1 MILDI
6 LQQPNKFQWDFR
18 RFYFAGKLSLY
29 GESPYDFGKMMSLFG
44 KQLILKQPF
53 LYPPHTVIFFRSL
66 ARLDLFDAYYVFF
79 TLKLA
84 AYGILFFLW
93 KKYLFHDSSLP
104 FYLVFIVASMGSEA
118 IRADL
123 TAGNISV
130 FLQVLFWVGVVCLL
144 RSKIT
149 ISGLFIVSAASVKFF
164 VLSPLLLV
172 YILAGYWRHFILFVG
187 ILAGV
192 VACIY
197 IQSPLYLSSVVL
209 NNIQTIAVNETGHIA
224 ISIRNLLRDMYVIS
238 NSPPLRNY
246 QLIYA
251 AMAVCILLCTIY
263 VVVRNKEILLQNK
276 LLSVNLCI
284 VCVCLITPLLKDYE
298 QTILIPPTFYLID
311 SFIKKRS
318 YIISSILFII
328 YIIFTHHSLSVLEL
342 AGYTLNY
349 EGLSD
354 SQATIMYLLQNYHV
368 LLALF
373 VTWFY
378 YLYLINDTGK
388 ATFQQSNPISV

>member
-29 GESPYDFGKMMSLFG
+29 GESPYDFSKMMSLFG
-44 KQLILKQPF
+44 NKLILQQPF

-66 ARLDLFDAYYVFF
+66 ARIDLFHAYYVFF
-79 TLKLA
+79 ALKLV
-84 AYGILFFLW
+84 AYVILFFLW
-93 KKYLFHDSSLP
+93 KKYLFPDSSLP

-130 FLQVLFWVGVVCLL
+130 FLQVLFWAGVACLL

-172 YILAGYWRHFILFVG
+172 YILIGYWRYFILFVG
-187 ILAGV
+187 ILAGIV
-192 VACIY
+192 VCIY
-197 IQSPLYLSSVVL
+197 IQSPLYFSSVVL
-209 NNIQTIAVNETGHIA
+209 NNIQTIAVTETGHIA
-224 ISIRNLLRDMYVIS
+224 ISIRNILQDMYAIS

-251 AMAVCILLCTIY
+251 AIVACILICTIY
-263 VVVRNKEILLQNK
+263 VVIRNKETLLQNK
-276 LLSVNLCI
+276 LLSMNLCI

-318 YIISSILFII
+318 YIISSILFFI
-328 YIIFTHHSLSVLEL
+328 YIIFTHNVLSIMEL
-342 AGYTLNY
+342 AGYTFNY
-349 EGLSD
+349 EGLSY
-354 SQATIMYLLQNYHV
+354 SQQTVVYLLQNYHV

-373 VTWFY
+373 ITWFY

-388 ATFQQSNPISV
+388 ATFQQSHPISV